1 MGLAVLRMWLLRM
14 KWGYRGYNNVLV
26 TREEVNMMGLVVL
39 RVWLV
44 MTGATGTWLTEWG
57 CHFQQGISLGDGST
71 ARQWGGGAGQWVQ
84 GCDARLRGRCHTV
97 WVYFGI
103 MGFVLECWDISALL
117 CSERENWMS
126 RDRN

>member
-1 MGLAVLRMWLLRM
+1 MVIRMEVNMMGLAVLRMWLLRM

-44 MTGATGTWLTEWG
+44 MNRATGTWLTEWG
-57 CHFQQGISLGDGST
+57 CHLQQGISLGDGST

-97 WVYFGI
+97 WVYFG
-103 MGFVLECWDISALL
+103 MRGFVLECWDISALL
-117 CSERENWMS
+117 CSG
-126 RDRN
+126 